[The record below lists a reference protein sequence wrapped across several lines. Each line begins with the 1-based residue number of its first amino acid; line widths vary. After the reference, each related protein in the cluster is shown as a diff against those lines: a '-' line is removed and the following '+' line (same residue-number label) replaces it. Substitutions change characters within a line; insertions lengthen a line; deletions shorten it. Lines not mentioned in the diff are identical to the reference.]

1 MSNLMTVARD
11 LAAGLLDTP
20 QLDRRWAHVQGV
32 GRRAAQLTVT
42 VEPGDRDLLVAAA
55 WLHDIGYA
63 PGLVDTGLHSLD
75 GARYLQ
81 HHGYPPRLVG
91 LVAHHTCARIEAA
104 ERGLADQ
111 LAEFPLEEGPVMDAL
126 VTADLTVGPTG
137 QRLDVN
143 ERIEEILRRYPAQS
157 PVHRAIRRAEP
168 ILVAHVRRTLNRLD
182 EAEHATQ

>member
-1 MSNLMTVARD
+1 MTVARD

-20 QLDRRWAHVQGV
+20 QMERRWAHVQGV

-42 VEPGDRDLLVAAA
+42 VEPDDRDLLVAAA

-81 HHGYPPRLVG
+81 HHDYPPRLVS

-104 ERGLADQ
+104 ERGLTDQ
-111 LAEFPLEEGPVMDAL
+111 LADFSLEEGPVMDAL
-126 VTADLTVGPTG
+126 VTADLTVGPNG
-137 QRLDVN
+137 QRLDVD

-168 ILVAHVRRTLNRLD
+168 ILVAHVRQTLRRLD
-182 EAEHATQ
+182 AAKRTAQ